1 MTRATLEVYRD
12 DGPLARL
19 LAPVGRALAP
29 SALAA
34 LAVLPVLAVMAATG
48 ADGSTAL
55 LAGAVGWLVLVGGA
69 SSGGPLERDR
79 FRWMV
84 PALVRTGEYTVLLWI
99 STAACSEGP
108 AAGFVLLVVLA
119 FRHYDLVYRLRY
131 QGRTPPEWLNTAAG
145 GWDGRLVVSWALLA
159 AGALPAGL
167 YALAA
172 ILGVLFAAEC
182 VASWSGR
189 AGTAA
194 HPTRYDD
201 EGEAE

>member
-1 MTRATLEVYRD
+1 VSTLEAYRD

-19 LAPVGRALAP
+19 FAPLGRKLPP

-34 LAVLPVLAVMAATG
+34 LAVLPVLTVMAATG
-48 ADGSTAL
+48 AEGSRSL
-55 LAGAVGWLVLVGGA
+55 LAGVVGWLVVIGGA
-69 SSGGPLERDR
+69 SLGGPLERDR
-79 FRWMV
+79 FRWV
-84 PALVRTGEYTVLLWI
+84 VAPLLRTGEYTVLLWI
-99 STAACSEGP
+99 SSAACSEGP

-119 FRHYDLVYRLRY
+119 FRHYDVVYRLRY
-131 QGRTPPEWLNTAAG
+131 QGRMAPGWLGTVAG
-145 GWDGRLVVSWALLA
+145 GWDGRLSVSWVLLA

-172 ILGVLFAAEC
+172 ILGALFVAEC

-189 AGTAA
+189 VGGPDQ
-194 HPTRYDD
+194 PTRYID